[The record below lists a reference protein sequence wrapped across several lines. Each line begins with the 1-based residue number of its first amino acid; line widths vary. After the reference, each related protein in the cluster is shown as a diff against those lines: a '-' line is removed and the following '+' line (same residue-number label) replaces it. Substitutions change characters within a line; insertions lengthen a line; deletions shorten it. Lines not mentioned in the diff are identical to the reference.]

1 VSSDICVRFGERLR
15 ELRKRRGWTQVYM
28 AEHVGLD
35 RSYLSDLERGKK
47 EICIRNLE
55 VIASAFSMT
64 PAQLLS
70 RL

>member
-1 VSSDICVRFGERLR
+1 MSSDICVRFGERLR
-15 ELRKRRGWTQVYM
+15 GLRKSRGWTQVYM

>member
-1 VSSDICVRFGERLR
+1 
-15 ELRKRRGWTQVYM
+15 M

-47 EICIRNLE
+47 EICIRNID
-55 VIASAFSMT
+55 VIASAFKLT
-64 PAQLLS
+64 PAQLLA

>member
-1 VSSDICVRFGERLR
+1 
-15 ELRKRRGWTQVYM
+15 M
-28 AEHVGLD
+28 AEYVGLD

-55 VIASAFSMT
+55 VIATAFRMT

>member
-1 VSSDICVRFGERLR
+1 MLCKASR
-15 ELRKRRGWTQVYM
+15 WTQVYM
-28 AEHVGLD
+28 AEHLGLD
-35 RSYLSDLERGKK
+35 RSYISDLERGKK

-55 VIASAFSMT
+55 VIAVAFEMT

>member
-15 ELRKRRGWTQVYM
+15 GLRKARGWTQIYM

-47 EICIRNLE
+47 EVCIRNLE
-55 VIASAFSMT
+55 VIASAFDMT

>member
-1 VSSDICVRFGERLR
+1 
-15 ELRKRRGWTQVYM
+15 M
-28 AEHVGLD
+28 AEHLGLD
-35 RSYLSDLERGKK
+35 RSYISDLERGKK

-55 VIASAFSMT
+55 VIAVAFEIT